1 MNIKVIRENLIALS
15 DQEAV
20 GEYGKC
26 DLEIHIHEGLPLV
39 TQRSLVIHSVIEHFC
54 QNWSHDKVVEL
65 GELIT
70 DALVKLEGD

>member
-1 MNIKVIRENLIALS
+1 MNIVIIKEDLLGLS

-26 DLEIHIHEGLPLV
+26 ELEIHIHQSLPLV

-65 GELIT
+65 EEMIT
-70 DALVKLEGD
+70 DALVKLESS